1 MLARMLPTYS
11 PSGKTGPL
19 ALVAVVALA
28 PVGAAA
34 AWLYQFL
41 IELIPLIYLDA
52 LLVVGFAFAL
62 AMLTHFGLRATKCRS
77 RSVSIIAGL
86 TVAASAVAASHA
98 FAYLNLHHAAA
109 KALGHDVDHL
119 PVAKYLEVRMDMGW
133 SIGRGGGGLPIK
145 GPFVWVMWVIEALG
159 LLVGGVLGGLSIADT
174 PFCEACGQW
183 ADKDEIGVRVPRP
196 SGEALARVKGASQ
209 AAHVLDVTPGQGT
222 VDDELKYT
230 LRRCPTC
237 TALPTLSVDHTRTV
251 LKGKKAE
258 KKTESLHKH
267 VLLSPEEAQGV
278 RDMAKDFETLAA
290 PGAAKPV

>member
-1 MLARMLPTYS
+1 
-11 PSGKTGPL
+11 
-19 ALVAVVALA
+19 
-28 PVGAAA
+28 
-34 AWLYQFL
+34 
-41 IELIPLIYLDA
+41 
-52 LLVVGFAFAL
+52 
-62 AMLTHFGLRATKCRS
+62 
-77 RSVSIIAGL
+77 
-86 TVAASAVAASHA
+86 
-98 FAYLNLHHAAA
+98 
-109 KALGHDVDHL
+109 
-119 PVAKYLEVRMDMGW
+119 
-133 SIGRGGGGLPIK
+133 
-145 GPFVWVMWVIEALG
+145 MWAIEALG